1 MEDIN
6 MVTKEKLENTIT
18 VGFLNQEMEGNLKL
32 YQKTFDIVLANNAS
46 FEELEEILVEKMKE
60 G

>member
-1 MEDIN
+1 

-18 VGFLNQEMEGNLKL
+18 VGFFNQEMEGNLEL
-32 YQKTFDIVLANNAS
+32 YQKTFDIVLADNAS
-46 FEELEEILVEKMKE
+46 FEELEEILFEKMKE

>member
-18 VGFLNQEMEGNLKL
+18 VGFFNQEMEGNLEL
-32 YQKTFDIVLANNAS
+32 YQKTFDIVLADNAS
-46 FEELEEILVEKMKE
+46 FEELEEILFEKMKE